1 MKESR
6 IQDEI
11 RLALGQVIEIVLW
24 RNNIGVADMR
34 KGPNDRGF
42 KVRFGVGGPG
52 GADLIGI
59 FRHRSGLGQ
68 FVAAEIKTERGRQ
81 TDEQR
86 VFQQL
91 VESKGGIYVVLRS
104 VDEARAWIAK
114 LQETTLNTE
123 AV

>member
-11 RLALGQVIEIVLW
+11 RLALGRIPGLVLW
-24 RNNIGVADMR
+24 RNNVGLAEMHGR
-34 KGPNDRGF
+34 

-52 GADLIGI
+52 GADLIGVY
-59 FRHRSGLGQ
+59 LGR
-68 FVAAEIKTERGRQ
+68 FLAVEVKTATGRQ

-86 VFQQL
+86 TFQNL

-104 VDEARAWIAK
+104 AEEAAAWASQLISTGPGAIA
-114 LQETTLNTE
+114 
-123 AV
+123 